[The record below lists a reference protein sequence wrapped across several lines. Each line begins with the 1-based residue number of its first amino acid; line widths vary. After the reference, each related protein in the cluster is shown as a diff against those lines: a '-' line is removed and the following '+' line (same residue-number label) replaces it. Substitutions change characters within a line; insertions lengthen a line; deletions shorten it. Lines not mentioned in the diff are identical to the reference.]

1 MGIGEPSF
9 SSSQPLS
16 ISSSRWLWVEI
27 LDLLNHIFPIKLK
40 LESKK
45 PTEPGNVL
53 TILNFRGGNMG
64 TGEPSFSSWQPL
76 SFSSSRWLWVEVSD
90 LLCFHTCSTL
100 LLSSFWFSL
109 VKARG
114 VHGSGWDFLPN
125 PPWWVKKYSTQPNP
139 SHKSNPTHM
148 GWVGLGWTHGLD
160 NFFFIT
166 IIIKLSRKNISH
178 LPKKYTLIYKLIFQL
193 SCKQNLFKYPIELI
207 KKI

>member
-40 LESKK
+40 LESKQ

-90 LLCFHTCSTL
+90 LLCFYTCSTL
-100 LLSSFWFSL
+100 LLPTFWFSL

-114 VHGSGWDFLPN
+114 VHGSGWGFL
-125 PPWWVKKYSTQPNP
+125 TQPTMVGQKKIQPNLIN
-139 SHKSNPTHM
+139 HINPTRPT
-148 GWVGLGWTHGLD
+148 WVGLNPWVGQ
-160 NFFFIT
+160 FFFLLLLLLNWAEKIYHT
-166 IIIKLSRKNISH
+166 CRKNIH
-178 LPKKYTLIYKLIFQL
+178 
-193 SCKQNLFKYPIELI
+193 
-207 KKI
+207 

>member
-64 TGEPSFSSWQPL
+64 TGNLPSLPDNLSHFPL
-76 SFSSSRWLWVEVSD
+76 LGDCGSKFQTYYVFILVLHFYYHHFDS
-90 LLCFHTCSTL
+90 
-100 LLSSFWFSL
+100 LLSKL
-109 VKARG
+109 G
-114 VHGSGWDFLPN
+114 VCMGRVEIFYPTHHGGSKNIQPN
-125 PPWWVKKYSTQPNP
+125 LIHHINPTQP
-139 SHKSNPTHM
+139 T
-148 GWVGLGWTHGLD
+148 WVGLGWVEPMDWTI
-160 NFFFIT
+160 FFLLLLLLNWAEKIYHT
-166 IIIKLSRKNISH
+166 CQKNIH
-178 LPKKYTLIYKLIFQL
+178 
-193 SCKQNLFKYPIELI
+193 
-207 KKI
+207 